1 MYSTTRYQP
10 FAMLLAVFAVCG
22 LSTAR
27 LDAAEAR
34 VEIELAT
41 QRNYIATSQQQWYR
55 LFTELG
61 IDNLRIRK
69 ALDGEKAETK
79 TAGTK
84 GSPVYRVTGLLQAG
98 DVLALPGGK
107 FGLRDRAR
115 LADWLANLRDVGPNT
130 ADAPKGPFQLD
141 AGQLAAVNSDLSRRV
156 GVSTKELTPADLLG
170 KLSARL
176 KHPVVIDRLAKTP
189 LARGEP
195 IGAELKSLAAGTA
208 LAYALR
214 GAGLGLAPRRNAR
227 KQVEY
232 AIVSLA
238 AKQPTWPPG
247 WPLDG
252 KKPRDVLPALFDTLN
267 VDIDDY
273 PLDEALTAI
282 SEKLGAPILY
292 DRYALARQGIDV
304 TKARV
309 SFPPGKSWYYR
320 IIDKLLYQSGLKGEW
335 RLDDAGKPLL
345 WVTTL
350 KPVRD

>member
-1 MYSTTRYQP
+1 MSAFRPTATM
-10 FAMLLAVFAVCG
+10 FSLAALYCW
-22 LSTAR
+22 LPAES
-27 LDAAEAR
+27 AAGQAR

-41 QRNYIATSQQQWYR
+41 ERTFIATSQQQWYR

-61 IDNLRIRK
+61 VDNLRIRK

-84 GSPVYRVTGLLQAG
+84 ANPVYRVTGLLQAG
-98 DVLALPGGK
+98 DVLVLPGGK

-115 LADWLANLRDVGPNT
+115 LADWLANLRDVGPNK

-156 GVSTKELTPADLLG
+156 GVGAKELTPAELLS

-189 LARGEP
+189 LGQAEP
-195 IGAELKSLAAGTA
+195 IGAELKSLTAGTA

-214 GAGLGLAPRRNAR
+214 GAGLGLEPRRNAR

-232 AIVSLA
+232 AIVKPA
-238 AKQPTWPPG
+238 AKQITWPVG
-247 WPLDG
+247 WPLEP
-252 KKPRDVLPALFDTLN
+252 KKPRDVLPALFETLN

-282 SEKLGAPILY
+282 SDKLGFPILY
-292 DRYALARQGIDV
+292 DRHALARHGVDV
-304 TKARV
+304 TNARV
-309 SFPPGKSWYYR
+309 TFPPGKSWYNR

>member
-1 MYSTTRYQP
+1 MIAPRLP
-10 FAMLLAVFAVCG
+10 IAALAFAAVAFWLPAG
-22 LSTAR
+22 S
-27 LDAAEAR
+27 AAGQAR

-41 QRNYIATSQQQWYR
+41 ERTFIATSQQQWYR

-69 ALDGEKAETK
+69 AFDGEKAETK

-84 GSPVYRVTGLLQAG
+84 ASPVYRVTGLLQAG
-98 DVLALPGGK
+98 DVLVLPGGK

-115 LADWLANLRDVGPNT
+115 LADWLANLRDQGPNQ
-130 ADAPKGPFQLD
+130 ADAPQGPFHLD

-156 GVSTKELTPADLLG
+156 GIGTTELTPADLLS

-176 KHPVVIDRLAKTP
+176 KHPVVVDRLAKTP
-189 LARGEP
+189 LADAEP
-195 IGAELKSLAAGTA
+195 IRTELKSLAAGTA

-232 AIVSLA
+232 AIIKPA
-238 AKQPTWPPG
+238 AKQITWPPG
-247 WPLDG
+247 WPLEP
-252 KKPRDVLPALFDTLN
+252 KKPRDVLPALFETLN

-292 DRYALARQGIDV
+292 DRYALARQDIDV

-309 SFPPGKSWYYR
+309 TFPPGKSWYYR
-320 IIDKLLYQSGLKGEW
+320 IIDKLLFQSSLKGEW

>member
-1 MYSTTRYQP
+1 MIIRRLP
-10 FAMLLAVFAVCG
+10 VAALALAA
-22 LSTAR
+22 LSFWLPAR
-27 LDAAEAR
+27 SAAGQAR
-34 VEIELAT
+34 IEVELAT
-41 QRNYIATSQQQWYR
+41 ERTFIATSQQQWYR

-61 IDNLRIRK
+61 IDNIRIRK
-69 ALDGEKAETK
+69 ALDGEKPETK

-84 GSPVYRVTGLLQAG
+84 ANPVYRVTGLLQVG

-115 LADWLANLRDVGPNT
+115 LADWLADLRDEGPNH
-130 ADAPKGPFQLD
+130 ANAPKLPFELD
-141 AGQLAAVNSDLSRRV
+141 ARQYAEVRSDLGRRV
-156 GVSTKELTPADLLG
+156 GVGTTELTPAELLS

-176 KHPVVIDRLAKTP
+176 KHPCVIDRLAKTP
-189 LARGEP
+189 LAQAEP

-232 AIVSLA
+232 AVVSLA

-247 WPLDG
+247 WPLDN
-252 KKPRDVLPALFDTLN
+252 KKPRDVLPALFETLN

-282 SEKLGAPILY
+282 SDKLGAPVLY

-309 SFPPGKSWYYR
+309 TFPPGKSWYYR